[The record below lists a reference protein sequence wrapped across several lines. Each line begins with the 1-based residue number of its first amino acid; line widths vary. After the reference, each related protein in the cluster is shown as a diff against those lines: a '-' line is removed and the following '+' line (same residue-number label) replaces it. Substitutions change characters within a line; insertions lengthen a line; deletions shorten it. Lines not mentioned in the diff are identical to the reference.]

1 MKELS
6 FQWRITLMTVLLI
19 AAACIILNLLLFRS
33 GSYYIEAMGEYVVE
47 FLIINVE
54 KIKQKLLTLTHL
66 RVLILFQMKYHL
78 VVLVHIMS
86 LQHLMVNVN

>member
-33 GSYYIEAMGEYVVE
+33 GSYYIESMGEYVEE
-47 FLIINVE
+47 FGDSSFLDNIGE
-54 KIKQKLLTLTHL
+54 D
-66 RVLILFQMKYHL
+66 M
-78 VVLVHIMS
+78 VHGFS
-86 LQHLMVNVN
+86 